1 MKKHLVLLAALA
13 LSACSRNPDPEYAPE
28 QEPGPTA
35 IEVQTDTVAVAASAP
50 VVAAPAPAAARLSEE
65 ETMRLGR
72 EAAALIF
79 AGDIDA
85 LWPRFDAQV
94 QAQAQSADN
103 FAQLTQQVFAQIGE
117 ETNLV
122 EEEVLAP
129 EQQPGLSVYRRRG
142 HYMTIMQDANLLVAF
157 NADGTIAGVNIQP
170 AQ

>member
-1 MKKHLVLLAALA
+1 MQKHLLLLAALV

-35 IEVQTDTVAVAASAP
+35 IQVQTDTVAVES
-50 VVAAPAPAAARLSEE
+50 PAPAVARLSDE

-72 EAAALIF
+72 EATALLF

-94 QAQAQSADN
+94 QGQAQSAAN
-103 FAQLTQQVFAQIGE
+103 FAQLTQQIFAQIGDE
-117 ETNLV
+117 GSLV

-142 HYMTIMQDANLLVAF
+142 HYMTIMQDANLLIAF
-157 NADGTIAGVNIQP
+157 NADGTIAGLNIQP